1 MFQTLYD
8 SPWHIPFVA
17 FVVAAVTLA
26 AIARKL
32 PFLSAWAVLFT
43 VEITLDAYLT
53 GAWSPLLAH
62 HAALIGTV
70 AVPFVILGD
79 YRYFVLVERQVQRGP
94 RAFGIALAWSLLV
107 PVIAFGTAH
116 AIPHAFIDT
125 RRLFLLYELLFI
137 IVALVF
143 RFVRMPRRFAR
154 AAMPVPERVQRWLRR
169 LTEFEL
175 AVYVLWAAADIM
187 IFAFGDIGFLV
198 RIVPNVLYYAVFIPF
213 ALATAPREAST

>member
-8 SPWHIPFVA
+8 SPWHMPFIA
-17 FVVAAVTLA
+17 LVVAVVMLVVV
-26 AIARKL
+26 ARRL

-43 VEITLDAYLT
+43 VEIALDAYVT

-62 HAALIGTV
+62 HAAWIGTV

-79 YRYFVLVERQVQRGP
+79 YRYFVLVERQVRPGLS
-94 RAFGIALAWSLLV
+94 AFGIALAWSLLV

-116 AIPHAFIDT
+116 AMPHAFADV
-125 RRLFLLYELLFI
+125 RRLFLLYELLFVV
-137 IVALVF
+137 VALVF
-143 RFVRMPRRFAR
+143 RFVRLPRRFAR
-154 AAMPVPERVQRWLRR
+154 AATPVPDEVQRWLLR
-169 LTEFEL
+169 LTDFEL
-175 AVYVLWAAADIM
+175 AVYVLWAAADII
-187 IFAFGDIGFLV
+187 IFAAGDAGFLV